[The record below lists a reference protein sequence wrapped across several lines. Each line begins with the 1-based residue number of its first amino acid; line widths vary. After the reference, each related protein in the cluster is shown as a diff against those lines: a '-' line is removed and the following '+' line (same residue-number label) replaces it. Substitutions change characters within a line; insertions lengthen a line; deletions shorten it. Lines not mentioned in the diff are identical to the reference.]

1 MPLSSPSSSISD
13 DSYLY
18 ICNGDT
24 CKKTKVSQEVH
35 DFVDLFKQGKDN
47 MTSSIFSHSRQALAD
62 LNKSKACIYPKEI
75 GPDLTGNDLEK
86 ITRKNTIVVF
96 DRLNNKKEII
106 RSKPG
111 IKAFMKEINTWV
123 KNCDKDL
130 ICFFITFYYTDKYGE
145 ASGHA
150 NTIIVNKK
158 LKTIEHFE
166 PHGFEPKSSTHSIK
180 EEFEKK
186 MKSLFIDCCFKD
198 YKFVPMKDICP
209 RGATIGVQTLQTSNT
224 KYPKMFGLCSWWSI
238 WFMNVRMAHP
248 NLTASQSY
256 EKALKTIGTANVEK
270 FILKFIKG
278 LLNSIKIED
287 EPKTPKPTPKKTKP
301 TPKPK
306 TPCPSDK
313 ILNPKTGRCVK
324 KDGKIGKELMKQTP
338 KTPKATPKTSPK
350 PKQTPKTPKPTKS
363 CPPDKILNPK
373 TGRCVKRDGK
383 IGKTLV

>member
-35 DFVDLFKQGKDN
+35 DFVDLMKQGKREPN
-47 MTSSIFSHSRQALAD
+47 HTLKAYSIQALAD
-62 LNKSKACIYPKEI
+62 LNKSKACIYPK
-75 GPDLTGNDLEK
+75 K
-86 ITRKNTIVVF
+86 ISYEFRKGSTQNTI
-96 DRLNNKKEII
+96 RLTDHINNKKEFIY
-106 RSKPG
+106 SESDMEK
-111 IKAFMKEINTWV
+111 INTWV

-130 ICFFITFYYTDKYGE
+130 ICFYLSFYYTKNGE
-145 ASGHA
+145 DSGHA
-150 NTIIVNKK
+150 NSIVVNKK

-166 PHGFEPKSSTHSIK
+166 PHGFDLESSTYSIK
-180 EEFEKK
+180 EEFAKK

-198 YKFVPMKDICP
+198 YKFVPTKDTCP
-209 RGATIGVQTLQTSNT
+209 RGVTIGVQTIQSSNT
-224 KYPKMFGLCSWWSI
+224 KYPKMTGLCSWWSI

-248 NLTASQSY
+248 NLTASKSY
-256 EKALKTIGTANVEK
+256 EKALKTIGTDNVEK
-270 FILKFIKG
+270 FILKYIKG
-278 LLNSIKIED
+278 LLNSIKFEED
-287 EPKTPKPTPKKTKP
+287 KQKKTKTTPKKTKP
-301 TPKPK
+301 K
-306 TPCPSDK
+306 TTCPPDK

-338 KTPKATPKTSPK
+338 KTPKQTPKQTPK
-350 PKQTPKTPKPTKS
+350 PTPKTPKPTKS